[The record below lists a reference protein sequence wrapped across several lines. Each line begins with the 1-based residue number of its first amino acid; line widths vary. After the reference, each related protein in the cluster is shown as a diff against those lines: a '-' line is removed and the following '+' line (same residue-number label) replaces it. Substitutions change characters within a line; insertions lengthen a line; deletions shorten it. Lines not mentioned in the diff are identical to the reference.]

1 MGLLDRFRKA
11 PVEDPE
17 VARRRLLIEKGRLTD
32 GTVIGVESDGGR
44 DMVRYE
50 YSVQG
55 VEFESCEYLTPE
67 QIEKVEE
74 FAPGATVGV
83 RYDPRNHSNS
93 IVV

>member
-1 MGLLDRFRKA
+1 MGLLDRFRRSKD
-11 PVEDPE
+11 EDPE
-17 VARRRLLIEKGRLTD
+17 AARRKLLFEKGRLTD
-32 GTVIGVESDGGR
+32 GIVIGVESDGGR
-44 DMVRYE
+44 EMVRYE

-67 QIEKVEE
+67 QIEKVDE
-74 FAPGATVGV
+74 FAPGANVGV